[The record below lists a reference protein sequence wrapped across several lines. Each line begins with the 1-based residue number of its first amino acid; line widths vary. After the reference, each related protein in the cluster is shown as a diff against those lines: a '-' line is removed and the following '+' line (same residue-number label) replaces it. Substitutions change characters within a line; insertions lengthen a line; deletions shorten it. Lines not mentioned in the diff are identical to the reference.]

1 MARENVRQHV
11 LKKSEIKKIRLL
23 REELK
28 KEEDEYDN
36 VIKAISYVSSR
47 SSEFDELVRQ
57 NVERSIRIDAIK
69 QKIVHLCRTGSKYGL
84 SLEKD
89 YIIFLQNRFDL

>member
-57 NVERSIRIDAIK
+57 NVERSIRIDATK
-69 QKIVHLCRTGSKYGL
+69 QKILNLMRTGSKYGH

-89 YIIFLQNRFDL
+89 YVIFLQNRFDL

>member
-47 SSEFDELVRQ
+47 SLEFDDLVRQ
-57 NVERSIRIDAIK
+57 NVERSTRIDAIK
-69 QKIVHLCRTGSKYGL
+69 QKIVHLCRTGYKYGL

>member
-57 NVERSIRIDAIK
+57 NVERSIRIDATK
-69 QKIVHLCRTGSKYGL
+69 QKILNLMRTGSKYGH

-89 YIIFLQNRFDL
+89 YIIYLQNRFDL